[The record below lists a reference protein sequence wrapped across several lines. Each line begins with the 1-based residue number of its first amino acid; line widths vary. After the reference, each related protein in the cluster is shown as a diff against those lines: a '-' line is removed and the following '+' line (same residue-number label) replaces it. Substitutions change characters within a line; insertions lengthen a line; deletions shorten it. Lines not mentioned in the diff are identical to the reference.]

1 MGQAVGARS
10 RPRRRQRSL
19 RFGRAASWRVPV
31 SAWPAPL
38 SRSYPRLRLS
48 RYHVPVPR
56 TDRAAASCEVP
67 AARPLLARL
76 CPLLPSSI
84 ERREVHLGD
93 RLVATAPSQVASQ
106 WEAPRPAK
114 KRHDCLP
121 VTAQQQQQRYADEES
136 DRRRSTNWWST
147 VLSDADIR
155 NGGEVD
161 QVDSVDQVDLFVDS
175 VHRRGACVKGC
186 SRCSRAL
193 RSRKVVDVLT
203 NSGQGACGGKIS
215 AHPTRSLARHFS
227 RRTRRLGTLR
237 RSCFHELVSCSS
249 SRRYG

>member
-186 SRCSRAL
+186 RGVHAP
-193 RSRKVVDVLT
+193 
-203 NSGQGACGGKIS
+203 S
-215 AHPTRSLARHFS
+215 AH
-227 RRTRRLGTLR
+227 G
-237 RSCFHELVSCSS
+237 SCG
-249 SRRYG
+249 RAD